1 MTKKHYSPG
10 IPIELNSKKMDD
22 KAACIVFGKRYNN
35 QKNIF
40 NLSKK
45 GNLEEAARNLYKTL
59 RKIKKKG
66 FKKIFVAKIP
76 SLGVGLAIND
86 RLNRVWLPKPLD
98 ARPQHHH

>member
-1 MTKKHYSPG
+1 
-10 IPIELNSKKMDD
+10 MDD

-45 GNLEEAARNLYKTL
+45 GSLEEAARNLYKTL

-66 FKKIFVAKIP
+66 FKKIKVVKIP
-76 SLGVGLAIND
+76 KSKIGIAIND
-86 RLNRVWLPKPLD
+86 RLKKAAN
-98 ARPQHHH
+98 